1 MKNFQNINFS
11 LIQHSCLFHI
21 WRKKKIRTTF
31 TGKWSTFE
39 QRKSNNH
46 HWLTSI
52 NYYSRKNTVERN
64 SIEIP
69 STIYTTFP
77 LNGVTTRWDI
87 HLKPEDLFFF
97 FFFFNQDERSIRTI
111 SPSRLCNLRI
121 FPNNT
126 ILAKIRFHPP
136 FFSSSKRNHWNLTST
151 NQTIS
156 NIPRT
161 WSFVHRILSISV
173 WKISGYSSIASFR
186 KSTITINGFTIFPT
200 TSEKYH
206 VYAKP
211 YTLLHNFSK
220 WLTTDNKNILACEN
234 PFKPLNCNASYR
246 S

>member
-77 LNGVTTRWDI
+77 LNGVITRWDI

-97 FFFFNQDERSIRTI
+97 FFFFNQDERSIRSI

-136 FFSSSKRNHWNLTST
+136 FFSSSKRNHRNLTST

-156 NIPRT
+156 NIHGR
-161 WSFVHRILSISV
+161 SFIESF
-173 WKISGYSSIASFR
+173 SFR
-186 KSTITINGFTIFPT
+186 CEKFQDIARSHHFANPRSQSTVSQFFQPLLKSTTSTLNRTLFSITSRSGLRPTI
-200 TSEKYH
+200 KIY
-206 VYAKP
+206 
-211 YTLLHNFSK
+211 
-220 WLTTDNKNILACEN
+220 
-234 PFKPLNCNASYR
+234 
-246 S
+246 